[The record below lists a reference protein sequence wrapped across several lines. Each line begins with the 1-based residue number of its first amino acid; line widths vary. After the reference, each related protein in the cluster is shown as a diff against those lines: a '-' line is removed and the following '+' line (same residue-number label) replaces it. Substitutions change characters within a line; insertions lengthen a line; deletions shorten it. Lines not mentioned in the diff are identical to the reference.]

1 MEEFNTVSYYIAG
14 PEDEDEDTKETR
26 KSLKSAEVL
35 LGRKFNLN
43 GSTEEEKD
51 LAN

>member
-1 MEEFNTVSYYIAG
+1 LEEFNTVSYYIAG